1 MSVYGIIAVGLISC
15 VLVLVVKQYRP
26 ELGILVSIAAGCVIL
41 LAVLSKFTPVIE
53 QLKSLV
59 YNSGIKKEYLSIMIK
74 SLGIC
79 YLTQFASDICNDFGQ
94 TSLASKIELCGRV
107 TLAVLSM
114 PLMITLIETVSK
126 MVGTS

>member
-1 MSVYGIIAVGLISC
+1 MIAVGLISC

-26 ELGILVSIAAGCVIL
+26 ELGLLVSIAAGCVIL
-41 LAVLSKFTPVIE
+41 LAVLMKFTPVIE

-107 TLAVLSM
+107 TLAALSM

>member
-26 ELGILVSIAAGCVIL
+26 ELGLLVSIAAGCVIL

>member
-1 MSVYGIIAVGLISC
+1 MSVYGMIAVGLISC

-26 ELGILVSIAAGCVIL
+26 ELGLLVSIAAGCVIL
-41 LAVLSKFTPVIE
+41 LAVLMKFTPVIE

-107 TLAVLSM
+107 TLAALSM

>member
-1 MSVYGIIAVGLISC
+1 M
-15 VLVLVVKQYRP
+15 LVLVVKQYRP
-26 ELGILVSIAAGCVIL
+26 ELGLLVSIAAGCVIL